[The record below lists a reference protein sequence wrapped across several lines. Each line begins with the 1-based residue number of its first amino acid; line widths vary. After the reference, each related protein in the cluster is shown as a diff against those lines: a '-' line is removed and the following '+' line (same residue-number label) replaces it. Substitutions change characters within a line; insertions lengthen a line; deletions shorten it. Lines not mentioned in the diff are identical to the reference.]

1 MEAKDARIYVSSVKK
16 ITKRLQNYG
25 DAKLENISL
34 LRLIYKYACYSSTY
48 SQLQRLDK
56 MVSHLQKVDPNICME
71 KQAALGSVYTAPL
84 GTVIVGAENIA
95 PVLVGVSFTVVD
107 ATYVLY
113 RSEILAGYSDAE
125 GTEASSLV
133 VKTLPANGTLF
144 YNGIEVI
151 AGQVIDLSS
160 VLMSLTY
167 SRNANTGYSTSFT
180 YSVYDGDTQLPL
192 ESNIVSATVT
202 VDAIVIDNESAT
214 VGDRTIYSDNRST
227 TVFTSADFTS
237 SAVAAYSDP
246 EGDLLDAIIIREV
259 SDSNVGV
266 YYFFGNVLT
275 IGQIITKAELDAGA
289 LYHVAP
295 DSNAIA
301 TDAFRVAIRDTGS
314 MIWVE

>member
-1 MEAKDARIYVSSVKK
+1 MEAKDARIYISSVNK

-71 KQAALGSVYTAPL
+71 KQAALNSVYTAPL
-84 GTVIVGAENIA
+84 GTVIVGVENIA
-95 PVLVGVSFTVVD
+95 PTLVGVSFTVVD
-107 ATYVLY
+107 ETYVLY
-113 RSEILAGYSDAE
+113 RSEILAGYSDTE
-125 GTEASSLV
+125 GTEASLLV

-144 YNGIEVI
+144 YNGTEVV
-151 AGQVIDLSS
+151 AGQVIELSS
-160 VLMSLTY
+160 ILMSLVY

-192 ESNIVSATVT
+192 ESNTVSASVT
-202 VDAIVIDNESAT
+202 VDAIVADNEAPT
-214 VGDRTIYSDNRST
+214 VGDRTIYSENRAT

-237 SAVAAYSDP
+237 LAVAAYSDP
-246 EGDLLDAIIIREV
+246 EGDLLDAIIVRGI
-259 SDSNVGV
+259 SNSNAGI
-266 YYFFGNVLT
+266 YYFFGSVLT
-275 IGQIITKAELDAGA
+275 IGQIITKAELDTGA

-301 TDAFRVAIRDTGS
+301 TDSFSVAIRDTGS